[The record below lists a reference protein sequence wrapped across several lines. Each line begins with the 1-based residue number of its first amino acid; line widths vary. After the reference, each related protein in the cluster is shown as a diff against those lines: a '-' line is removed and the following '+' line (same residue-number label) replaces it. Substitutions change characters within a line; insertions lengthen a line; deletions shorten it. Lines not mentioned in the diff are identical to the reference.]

1 MFIPFNIL
9 ATEPL
14 EDSMGSWGGG
24 GVINQVT
31 FAIFK
36 TIFINIVETPWLR
49 KNYQYKNKGKNY
61 VSTRI
66 YFIQNSRVI
75 IIQIKF
81 YFDHRTTILQG
92 TLGSFFYTSRKSFII
107 TFTSSLFLKT

>member
-1 MFIPFNIL
+1 
-9 ATEPL
+9 
-14 EDSMGSWGGG
+14 MGEKKLS
-24 GVINQVT
+24 IQ
-31 FAIFK
+31 
-36 TIFINIVETPWLR
+36 
-49 KNYQYKNKGKNY
+49 NKGKNY

-92 TLGSFFYTSRKSFII
+92 TMGSFFTPVPKV
-107 TFTSSLFLKT
+107 LQ